1 MGKLK
6 LKEEF
11 KGKTLVRVIPR
22 VGEVTFNTE
31 KVKEYEYENYSKIG
45 FSDCFESSNDKI
57 NERIEK
63 INAQAE
69 EVKEEV
75 QEENEEFEL
84 NLDSEEEEEAQPAK
98 PTKKSKK

>member
-1 MGKLK
+1 MAKLN

-11 KGKTLVRVIPR
+11 KGKVLVRIIPLI
-22 VGEVTFNTE
+22 GEVTFNTE
-31 KVKEYEYENYSKIG
+31 KVKEYEYENYSKMG

-75 QEENEEFEL
+75 QEGNEEFEL
-84 NLDSEEEEEAQPAK
+84 NLDLEEEEEVQPAK
-98 PTKKSKK
+98 PTKKGKK

>member
-1 MGKLK
+1 MAKLN

-11 KGKTLVRVIPR
+11 KGKVLVRTIPLI
-22 VGEVTFNTE
+22 GEVTFNTE
-31 KVKEYEYENYSKIG
+31 KVKEYEYENYSKMG

-75 QEENEEFEL
+75 KEGSEEFEL
-84 NLDSEEEEEAQPAK
+84 NLDLEEEEEVQPAK
-98 PTKKSKK
+98 PTKKGKK